1 MITEKLKQIDKRL
14 IELLQERKSLIE
26 KQITDFDLAQVTE
39 KQLEAHFPTLPTTI
53 DSDRFKQVTR
63 KVTIVGGKGRMGQF
77 FAQQLTQAGHNVQIL
92 GRKDWEQA
100 EQLLAET
107 ELVLISVPIEQ
118 TLDIIEQTCQYIA
131 PTTAIADL
139 TSIKT
144 EPLTKMLTSHSGAV
158 MGLHPMFGPN
168 IDSFATQKIVVC
180 PGRDDAAFQW
190 LIDLMTF
197 QGGEII
203 VCQPPEHDRAMAIV
217 QAVRH
222 FSQFGFGIFLTSKQ
236 VDLERSLSMASPN
249 YRLEYEAIKRFF
261 QQNSSMYVDI
271 MLATETSR
279 QTIAFLAQTYQNL
292 ADLIAKGDRN
302 ALIQT
307 FISTQ
312 NLWKNKVT
320 RNS

>member
-1 MITEKLKQIDKRL
+1 MMTEKLKQIDKRL
-14 IELLQERKSLIE
+14 IELLQQRKSLIE
-26 KQITDFDLAQVTE
+26 EQITDCDLAQVTE
-39 KQLEAHFPTLPTTI
+39 KQLKAHFPTLPTTL
-53 DSDRFKQVTR
+53 DSDRIKQVTR

-77 FAQQLTQAGHNVQIL
+77 FAQQLTKAGHNVQIL

-107 ELVLISVPIEQ
+107 DLVLISVPIEQ

-144 EPLTKMLTSHSGAV
+144 EPVAKMLTSHSGAV

-197 QGGEII
+197 QGSEII
-203 VCQPPEHDRAMAIV
+203 VCQPQEHDRAMAIV

-236 VDLERSLSMASPN
+236 IDLERSLSMASPN
-249 YRLEYEAIKRFF
+249 YRLEYEAVKRFF

-279 QTIAFLAQTYQNL
+279 QTIAFLAQTYQDL
-292 ADLIAKGDRN
+292 ADLIAKGDRD

-307 FISTQ
+307 FITTQ
-312 NLWKNKVT
+312 NLWEN
-320 RNS
+320 RG